1 MSVLRFSSYHPL
13 WRYIADA
20 QALQDR
26 RGAAYFLF
34 LQLLHHADDR
44 VGRLNLQPHG
54 PAIVDQVV
62 LDVDVHLLVALA
74 LAGNVLRADDFLEPC
89 CVPFP
94 CTVLRQG
101 VFFYTVQ
108 LFAILLMAT
117 LGFDII
123 YSSN

>member
-1 MSVLRFSSYHPL
+1 VPLISYSYSCSITLTTVSVGSTSSL
-13 WRYIADA
+13 TV
-20 QALQDR
+20 LQSWTKW
-26 RGAAYFLF
+26 F
-34 LQLLHHADDR
+34 
-44 VGRLNLQPHG
+44 
-54 PAIVDQVV
+54 
-62 LDVDVHLLVALA
+62 LDVDVHLLVTLA